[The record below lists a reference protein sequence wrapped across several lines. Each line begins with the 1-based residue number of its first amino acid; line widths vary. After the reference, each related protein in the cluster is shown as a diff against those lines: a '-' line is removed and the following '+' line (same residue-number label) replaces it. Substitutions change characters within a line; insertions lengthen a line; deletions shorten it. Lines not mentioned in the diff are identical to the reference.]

1 MVQQKN
7 QRDFPAYLFH
17 QGTNYQAQDLL
28 GAHMTEDGTTEFLTW
43 APHAKAVSVVGGFND
58 WGRGQQWPME
68 RITDQGLWQGS
79 VPGLSEYDTY
89 KYLITGPDDIQRFKA
104 DPYAFHTET
113 RPGNASKLY
122 RLEGY
127 QWQDDGWMKRRASFA
142 PNSSPVNIYEVHL
155 GSWRT
160 YPDGTPYDYR
170 KLAEELVPYVA
181 EMGYTHVELMPVT
194 EYPYDGSWGYQV
206 TGYFAPTSRYGTP
219 KDFMH
224 LVDAF
229 HQAGI
234 GVIMDWVPAHF
245 PKDEHGLCEFDG
257 GYCYEYADPRKMEH
271 RGWGT
276 RVFDYGR
283 CEVQSFLISSALFW
297 VEKYHIDGIRVD
309 AVASMLYLDYDRR
322 DGQWSPNAFGG
333 RENLEAVNFLKKLNS
348 AILSAHPQVL
358 MIAEESTAWPMVTK
372 PDYVGGL
379 GFNFKWNMG
388 WMNDVLAYLST
399 DPYFRSYNHDKLT
412 FSMMY
417 AFSENYILPISHDE
431 VVHGK
436 CSLIGRMPGDYDQ
449 KFAGARAFLGYMMS
463 APGKKLNFMGTE
475 FAQFIEWNFQ
485 QQLDWMLLGYDNHRQ
500 LHDYVRELN
509 RFYKENPALW
519 QIEDSWE
526 GYQWIDAN
534 DSSRNM
540 ISYVRTDEAG
550 KQVVVVVNFAPVAW
564 EGCVIGVPD
573 ASSYTVA
580 LSSDE
585 ARFGGSGK
593 DPGRLK
599 VDKKTPCHD
608 FQQSITLDVPPMSAL
623 YLVGRP
629 RPKRAPKAEE
639 KAPKTTAKAEK
650 AKAEAEKPKRATKAK
665 AAAEKA
671 PKTTAKAE
679 KPKKAPRAPKQK
691 P

>member
-1 MVQQKN
+1 MVRKEN
-7 QRDFPAYLFH
+7 DREFPTYLFH
-17 QGTNYQAQDLL
+17 QGTNYKAQELL
-28 GAHMTEDGTTEFLTW
+28 GAHMAEDATEFVTW
-43 APHAKAVSVVGGFND
+43 APHAQSVCIVGDFND
-58 WGRGQQWPME
+58 WGKGERYPMTKLTE
-68 RITDQGLWQGS
+68 EGLWQGR
-79 VPGLSEYDTY
+79 VAGLSEYDTY
-89 KYLITGPDDIQRFKA
+89 KYLITGPDGMERFKS

-113 RPGNASKLY
+113 RPGTASKLY

-127 QWQDDGWMKRRASFA
+127 QWGDEKWLQRRAASA
-142 PNSSPVNIYEVHL
+142 PNSSPMNIYEVHL

-219 KDFMH
+219 KDFMY
-224 LVDAF
+224 LVDTF

-245 PKDEHGLCEFDG
+245 PKDENGLCEFDG
-257 GYCYEYADPRKMEH
+257 GYCYEYADSRKMEH

-297 VEKYHIDGIRVD
+297 VEQYHIDGIRVD

-322 DGQWSPNAFGG
+322 DGQWAPNVYGG
-333 RENLEAVNFLKKLNS
+333 RENLEAVSFLRKLNS
-348 AILSAHPQVL
+348 AILSVHPQVL

-388 WMNDVLAYLST
+388 WMNDVLSYLST
-399 DPYFRSYNHDKLT
+399 DPYFRSYNSSDVCSSDL
-412 FSMMY
+412 Y

-436 CSLIGRMPGDYDQ
+436 CSLIGRMPGEYEQ

-463 APGKKLNFMGTE
+463 CPGKKLLFMGSE
-475 FAQFIEWNFQ
+475 FAQFIEWNEK
-485 QQLDWMLLGYDNHRQ
+485 QQLDWLLLDYDAHRQ
-500 LHDYVRELN
+500 MQDYVRELN
-509 RFYKENPALW
+509 RFYKENAPFW
-519 QIEDSWE
+519 QIEDSWD
-526 GYQWIDAN
+526 GYQWIDPSDGN
-534 DSSRNM
+534 RNM
-540 ISYVRTDEAG
+540 ISYIRRDEDG
-550 KQVVVVVNFAPVAW
+550 KEIVVIVNFAPVAW
-564 EGCVIGVPD
+564 EDCVIGVPD
-573 ASSYTVA
+573 AVSYKAV

-585 ARFGGSGK
+585 ARFGGKGSDLGAM
-593 DPGRLK
+593 K
-599 VDKKTPCHD
+599 VDRKTPCHG
-608 FQQSITLDVPPMSAL
+608 FPQSITLTVPPMSTL
-623 YLVGRP
+623 YLVGKP
-629 RPKRAPKAEE
+629 RPKRAPKAAPEKE
-639 KAPKTTAKAEK
+639 KAAPAAKKTPAKKTA
-650 AKAEAEKPKRATKAK
+650 AKKP
-665 AAAEKA
+665 AA
-671 PKTTAKAE
+671 
-679 KPKKAPRAPKQK
+679 KKAPAKK
-691 P
+691 KTSAKES